1 MTSRATV
8 HLVVPEGID
17 DPLRPSGGNSYDRR
31 VRQGLAADGWAV
43 HTHAVPGPWPRPD
56 QAAHQRLNA
65 ALGIPPDGAL
75 TLVDGLV
82 ASTVADLLVPAARR
96 LRLVILMHMPIGR
109 RADGSYDGEC
119 AVLSAAAAIITTSR
133 WARGWLLAA
142 YPLDPARVHAAPPG
156 VDAAEPATGNGG
168 GGNLL
173 CVASVTPGKGH
184 DVLVAALERVGDLPW
199 QCACVGSVARAPS
212 FVADLRRVIE
222 VAGLAERVLFTGAL
236 TGRSLERSYA
246 AADALVLPSRGET
259 YGMVVTEALA
269 RALPVLATDV
279 GGIPEA
285 LGVASDGRRPGL
297 LVPSDDV
304 FALVGALRRWLC
316 DAQLRAD
323 LRAAALDRRNSL
335 TSWSDTADRVAQVL
349 LEVAA

>member
-1 MTSRATV
+1 MISGRTV
-8 HLVVPEGID
+8 HFLVPEGID
-17 DPLRPSGGNSYDRR
+17 DPLRPSGGNNYDRR
-31 VRQGLAADGWAV
+31 VRQGLAADGWDV
-43 HTHAVPGPWPRPD
+43 HTYAVPGPWPWPD
-56 QAAHQRLNA
+56 AAARQRLRE
-65 ALGIPPDGAL
+65 ALDTPPDDAL
-75 TLVDGLV
+75 TLVDGLM
-82 ASTVADLLVPAARR
+82 ASAVPDLLVPAARR

-109 RADGSYDGEC
+109 RADGSYDSEC
-119 AVLSAAAAIITTSR
+119 AVLSAAAAIITTSG

-156 VDAAEPATGNGG
+156 VDAAEPATGSGG

-184 DVLVAALERVGDLPW
+184 DVLVTALDRIGDLPW
-199 QCACVGSVARAPS
+199 QCTCVGSVARAPS
-212 FVADLRRVIE
+212 FIADLQRVIE
-222 VAGLAERVLFTGAL
+222 VAGLAERVVFTGPL

-304 FALVGALRRWLC
+304 SALVGALRRWLC

-335 TSWSDTADRVAQVL
+335 TGWSDTCDRVARVL
-349 LEVAA
+349 LEMAA